1 MQGGYMVKHLSIPI
15 SRIKSHPEEYKGL
28 ILPSGDYLETTED
41 VIAFT
46 NDCNNPRVRFGKCS
60 NWDRNKGC
68 LGHDECSNGS
78 PNCFDIVV
86 PDERLYEEL
95 IKGDLTLLPLK
106 DTIIQKLREGDIV
119 RAIHPLNKEKW
130 VLCVVTYTYYDR
142 VGIFLIKNKKD
153 DNGKTI
159 FYL

>member
-1 MQGGYMVKHLSIPI
+1 M
-15 SRIKSHPEEYKGL
+15 KSQPEEYKGL

-46 NDCNNPRVRFGKCS
+46 NVCNNPRVRFGKCS
-60 NWDRNKGC
+60 NWDSNKGC
-68 LGHDECSNGS
+68 LGHDEYDNGS

-86 PDERLYEEL
+86 PDERVYGEL
-95 IKGDLTLLPLK
+95 IKGNLTLLSLK

-119 RAIHPLNKEKW
+119 RAIHPLNEEKW
-130 VLCVVTYTYYDR
+130 VLCVVTYTYYNR

-153 DNGKTI
+153 NTDKTI